1 MSSLEGV
8 QFSCLKSFR
17 GEMIILGSVFSIELL
32 QFKNNLHAFLLGKSV
47 SGPNRK
53 AFVWPVCKVM

>member
-1 MSSLEGV
+1 MSSLEEV
-8 QFSCLKSFR
+8 QFSLCLKSFR

-53 AFVWPVCKVM
+53 VVYGLFVR